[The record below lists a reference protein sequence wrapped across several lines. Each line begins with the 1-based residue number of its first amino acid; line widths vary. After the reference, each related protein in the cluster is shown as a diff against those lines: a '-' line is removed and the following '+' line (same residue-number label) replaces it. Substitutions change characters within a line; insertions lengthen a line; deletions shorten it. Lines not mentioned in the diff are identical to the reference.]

1 MAMRKLLVGGNWK
14 SNGNFKFSMEFPK
27 TVLNTLAFDSSKV
40 EVVVCP
46 TTLHLTTVKSSLN
59 RQGVQVGCQNIS
71 LTGNGAFTGEFAAP
85 MMKDMDINWCLT
97 GHSERRSV
105 YGETEAESALKT
117 KNALDAGMSVMA
129 CIGESL

>member
-1 MAMRKLLVGGNWK
+1 
-14 SNGNFKFSMEFPK
+14 
-27 TVLNTLAFDSSKV
+27 
-40 EVVVCP
+40 
-46 TTLHLTTVKSSLN
+46 
-59 RQGVQVGCQNIS
+59 
-71 LTGNGAFTGEFAAP
+71 